1 MTFYIIR
8 FFVEFTMLT
17 EADPEIKLILAMSHQ
32 GGESFWPC
40 LARLNSKFTGHLKR
54 QYNIIQTRRRIET
67 VNFQLFSKSSS
78 DRMKSVC
85 LLFDSII
92 YLINQ
97 FPCQNVWDCVDEV
110 GLTL

>member
-8 FFVEFTMLT
+8 FFVEFAMLT

-32 GGESFWPC
+32 GEKAFGHVWGESFWPC

-67 VNFQLFSKSSS
+67 VNFQLSSKSSS
-78 DRMKSVC
+78 DRMKSAC
-85 LLFDSII
+85 FLFDSII

-97 FPCQNVWDCVDEV
+97 FT
-110 GLTL
+110 G